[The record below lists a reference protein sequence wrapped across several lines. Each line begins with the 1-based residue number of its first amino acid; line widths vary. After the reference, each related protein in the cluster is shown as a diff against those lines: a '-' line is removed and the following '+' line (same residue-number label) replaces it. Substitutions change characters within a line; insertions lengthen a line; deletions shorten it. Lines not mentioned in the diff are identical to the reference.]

1 METLFS
7 NPSYS
12 AASSPVITP
21 QLRADYSDFA
31 EQVFLKT
38 GIDLRLYKEAQMLR
52 RLYNLVERAGCVTFR
67 EYGKQ
72 LERDPAELQ
81 VLLDRITINV
91 SELFRNADKWKEL
104 QEQILPSL
112 LQHRLSLKLWSAGC
126 SNGAEPYSLMI
137 LLDLLKPNQT
147 HTLYA
152 TDLDQ
157 NILKRA
163 REGRFT
169 KNEIAS
175 IGDEK
180 SEPYFSLVNSPSPSF
195 RYDASPLYEIKP
207 RFRERVQFRC
217 QNLLADEFES
227 DYDLICCRNVVI
239 YFTEEAKERLYRRFF
254 DALAPGGYLFVGG
267 TERIFHY
274 GRMGFEM
281 PLPFFYRKPLRG
293 ETRDER

>member
-1 METLFS
+1 METLLS
-7 NPSYS
+7 NLSFN
-12 AASSPVITP
+12 AASSPLITP
-21 QLRADYSDFA
+21 QLKADYSEFA
-31 EQVFLKT
+31 GQVFLKT

-112 LQHRLSLKLWSAGC
+112 LRSRPSLKLWSAGC

-137 LLDLLKPNQT
+137 LLDLLKPNQP
-147 HTLYA
+147 HTIHA

-169 KNEIAS
+169 QNEIAL
-175 IGDEK
+175 IDAEK
-180 SEPYFSLVNSPSPSF
+180 SEPYFSPVNSPSLTF

-227 DYDLICCRNVVI
+227 DYDLILCRNVVI
-239 YFTEEAKERLYRRFF
+239 YFTDEAKEHLYKRFF
-254 DALAPGGYLFVGG
+254 EALAPGGYLFVGG

-274 GRMGFEM
+274 GRIGFEM
-281 PLPFFYRKPLRG
+281 PLPFFYRKPFRRDSG
-293 ETRDER
+293 EK